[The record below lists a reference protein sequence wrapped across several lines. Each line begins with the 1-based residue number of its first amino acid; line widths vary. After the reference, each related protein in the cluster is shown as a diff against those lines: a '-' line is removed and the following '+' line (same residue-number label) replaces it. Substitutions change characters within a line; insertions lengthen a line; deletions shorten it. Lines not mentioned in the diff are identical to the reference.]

1 MENNNEIMNEE
12 AIETTEEIVKA
23 SSGCGFKKAAGIGLA
38 MIAGGLVCKFVV
50 EPGVARFKA
59 WRKMRKTIPPVGDN
73 YEEDD
78 FEADIV
84 EDSEE

>member
-12 AIETTEEIVKA
+12 VIETTEEIVKA
-23 SSGCGFKKAAGIGLA
+23 SSGNGFRKVAGIGLA

-59 WRKMRKTIPPVGDN
+59 WRKTRQMISQTDN
-73 YEEDD
+73 FEDD
-78 FEADIV
+78 FEEDDIV
-84 EDSEE
+84 GDSEE

>member
-12 AIETTEEIVKA
+12 VIETTEEIVKA
-23 SSGCGFKKAAGIGLA
+23 SSGCGFRKVAGIGLA

-59 WRKMRKTIPPVGDN
+59 WRKMRQMIPQTDGF
-73 YEEDD
+73 EDD
-78 FEADIV
+78 FEDNNV
-84 EDSEE
+84 EDSEK

>member
-12 AIETTEEIVKA
+12 VIETTEEIVKA
-23 SSGCGFKKAAGIGLA
+23 TSGNGFRKVAGIGLA

-50 EPGVARFKA
+50 EPGVARLKA
-59 WRKMRKTIPPVGDN
+59 WRKKRWIIPQTDN
-73 YEEDD
+73 YKEDFEED
-78 FEADIV
+78 II

>member
-12 AIETTEEIVKA
+12 VIETTEEIVRA
-23 SSGCGFKKAAGIGLA
+23 SSGNGFRKVAGIGLA

-59 WRKMRKTIPPVGDN
+59 WKKMRQTITQTDN
-73 YEEDD
+73 FEDD
-78 FEADIV
+78 FKEDMV

>member
-12 AIETTEEIVKA
+12 VIETTEEIVKA
-23 SSGCGFKKAAGIGLA
+23 SSGCGFKKVAGIGLA

-59 WRKMRKTIPPVGDN
+59 WRKTRQMIPQTDN
-73 YEEDD
+73 FEDD
-78 FEADIV
+78 FEDDMV
-84 EDSEE
+84 DDSEE